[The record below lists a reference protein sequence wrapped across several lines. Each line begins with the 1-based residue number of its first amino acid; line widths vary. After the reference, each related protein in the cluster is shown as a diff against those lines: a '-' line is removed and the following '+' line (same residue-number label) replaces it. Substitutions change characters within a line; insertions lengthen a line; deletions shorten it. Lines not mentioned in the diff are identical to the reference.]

1 MAVVSLT
8 ATRLETKA
16 VHVKW
21 DALKAGDTGSPFSL
35 HGGPDRSIQVTGNFS
50 GGANLIWEGSN
61 DVLEASPSW
70 FTLTDPQGN
79 PLTFATGRLKQVT
92 EYTRFVRP
100 RVTGGDANASLI
112 VNLFLGI

>member
-1 MAVVSLT
+1 MPDVLFEQ
-8 ATRLETKA
+8 TRLENRA

-21 DALKAGDTGSPFSL
+21 DGLTAGDAGQPFSL

-50 GGANLIWEGSN
+50 GGTLSWEGSN
-61 DVLEASPSW
+61 NVLEESPSW

-79 PLTFATGRLKQVT
+79 PLTFATQRLEQVT

-100 RVTGGDANASLI
+100 RVTGGDPATSLT

>member
-1 MAVVSLT
+1 MAVVPFT

-16 VHVKW
+16 VHVRW
-21 DALKAGDTGSPFSL
+21 DALKAGDTGLPFSL
-35 HGGPDRSIQVTGNFS
+35 HGGPDRSIQVTGSFS

-79 PLTFATGRLKQVT
+79 PLTFATERLEQVT

-100 RVTGGDANASLI
+100 RVTGGDPATSLT

>member
-1 MAVVSLT
+1 VAVVSLT

-35 HGGPDRSIQVTGNFS
+35 HGGPDRSIQVTGSFS
-50 GGANLIWEGSN
+50 GGASLSWEGSN
-61 DVLEASPSW
+61 DVLEASPTW

-79 PLTFATGRLKQVT
+79 PLTFTTARLEQVT
-92 EYTRFVRP
+92 EYTRWVRP
-100 RVTGGDANASLI
+100 RVQNGDASTSLV
-112 VNLFLGI
+112 VNLFLGV